1 MAKKTDK
8 TANTVNLIASAAEK
22 YYLSLKEPNSRL
34 LSWEH
39 CYTAF
44 YNARSKGKK
53 TDADYDLLSLHLA
66 FYLASWGMYRGSSF
80 LLQRDYKVHEPVVR
94 EILNQKYDNL
104 VGVDCSVL
112 ATKQD
117 VQAGI
122 EFLNNYIVNY
132 YSSADIQPNPSGKAA
147 RVSDTLITKIL
158 MGTLGCVPAY
168 DRFFCDAVKSL
179 KITTG
184 VYNMRS
190 LCGLANFYQANQ
202 PLFERSRS
210 KFVIHEQSCLQYPQ
224 MKYLDMG
231 LWQIGME

>member
-1 MAKKTDK
+1 MPQ
-8 TANTVNLIASAAEK
+8 NRIAAAAEK
-22 YYLSLKEPNSRL
+22 YYLSLKDPNSRL

-44 YNARSKGKK
+44 YNARFKKEK

-94 EILNQKYDNL
+94 EILNQNHDIL
-104 VGVDCSVL
+104 FGVDCSVL
-112 ATKQD
+112 ATKRD
-117 VQAGI
+117 VQEGI
-122 EFLNNYIVNY
+122 VFLNNYIVNY
-132 YSSADIQPNPSGKAA
+132 YSSADIQPNPIGQAA

-168 DRFFCDAVKSL
+168 DRFFGSAVRSL
-179 KITTG
+179 KITGANGKVVAG

-190 LCGLANFYQANQ
+190 LCRLANFYEANRT
-202 PLFERSRS
+202 LFEQSRS
-210 KFVIHEQSCLQYPQ
+210 KFVIHEQPCLKYPQ
-224 MKYLDMG
+224 MKFLDMG